1 MNQKLTISFI
11 NVDTFSIKQWTWIS
25 VILLGFSLMMFVQ
38 MGVVYFKHQQALTE
52 LQEKFARKQMT
63 RVQKDHASIQH
74 KMPVSEIKL
83 SITQKKQINETIS
96 ELVVDWDSL
105 FQTIENTLL
114 EEIAILEISP
124 NSKKKLIVIRG
135 EAKTLK
141 AVFAY
146 IKSLDDTANLS
157 KVYLQTHSVDEAN
170 VSKPVSFTVSAEWQR
185 HSSFEEQP

>member
-1 MNQKLTISFI
+1 
-11 NVDTFSIKQWTWIS
+11 
-25 VILLGFSLMMFVQ
+25 
-38 MGVVYFKHQQALTE
+38 MGVVYFKHQQTLTE
-52 LQEKFARKQMT
+52 LQEKFARKQMA
-63 RVQKDHASIQH
+63 RVQKDHDSMQH
-74 KMPVSEIKL
+74 KKPVSEIKL
-83 SITQKKQINETIS
+83 SIAQKKQINETIS

-105 FQTIENTLL
+105 FKTIENTLL
-114 EEIAILEISP
+114 EDIAILEISP

-146 IKSLDDTANLS
+146 IKALDDTANLS

-185 HSSFEEQP
+185 HSSLEEQP